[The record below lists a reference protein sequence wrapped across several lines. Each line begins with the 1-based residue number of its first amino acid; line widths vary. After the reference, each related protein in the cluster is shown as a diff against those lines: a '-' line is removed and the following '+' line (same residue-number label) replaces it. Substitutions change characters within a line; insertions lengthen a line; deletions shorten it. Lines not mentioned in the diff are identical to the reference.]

1 MRKQQH
7 SIREPLLIAG
17 RKTTIVDEIQRDAD
31 VRTQIVHGTTSK
43 GLRPERHVA
52 IIRNGN
58 YADEYEI
65 SAADFRQ
72 LRAMGVLTE
81 AELVPARMRLR
92 SGSF

>member
-1 MRKQQH
+1 MCKQQH

-17 RKTTIVDEIQRDAD
+17 RKTTIVDEIQRGAD
-31 VRTQIVHGTTSK
+31 VRTQIVHGTTPK

-52 IIRNGN
+52 IIRDGH

-81 AELVPARMRLR
+81 AEQVPTATAGR
-92 SGSF
+92 